1 MLWLWIFPIFNN
13 IFTANILDMWEK
25 RRDFT
30 SHPGVF
36 LPSEPESQYICTK
49 LLNTD
54 DNDRTP
60 KNDANILS

>member
-1 MLWLWIFPIFNN
+1 MWLWIFPVFNN
-13 IFTANILDMWEK
+13 IFTANILGMWEK

-30 SHPGVF
+30 PHAGVF
-36 LPSEPESQYICTK
+36 LLNEPESQYICIK
-49 LLNTD
+49 LLKTD